1 MLLCI
6 SCSSNYLFFF
16 FLNRQPPLPL
26 PTRQLY
32 INLEFSVWLF
42 FPVTWNFLE
51 VNSEEKCLYSPTLL
65 TLGWRRVF
73 PSDCWYNVK
82 YWQFNGPVTWYVP
95 WRKFGSVVS
104 QLQMSVAFVNR
115 PSRMRIRMLK
125 KKKKEKKNCYG
136 PVGTEVS
143 VLWKMFYFCIQV
155 WGRCFML
162 EEQTSHPRN
171 FSVGSLVCH
180 TVI

>member
-6 SCSSNYLFFF
+6 SRSSNYLFFF

-26 PTRQLY
+26 PTWQLY

-125 KKKKEKKNCYG
+125 KKKKEKKKLLRACWHWS
-136 PVGTEVS
+136 VS
-143 VLWKMFYFCIQV
+143 SLENVLFLYTSLGKMFYVRRTDIPPQKFFC
-155 WGRCFML
+155 R
-162 EEQTSHPRN
+162 
-171 FSVGSLVCH
+171 
-180 TVI
+180 